1 MVERGGGQSTKK
13 PCTEG
18 KLNETK
24 LMHVKLTQEIF
35 KRWSENNHTVNPLL
49 NSPPPGQTYF
59 KYIFGGLN
67 RDGGVYMRWYQ
78 STGRTRMQ
86 SGKHKYK
93 KLEVMQ
99 PRITEYKS
107 ELLTREQIIP
117 DPPNEVLQNN
127 DKGEGRGDELKTIP
141 VLLISFP

>member
-1 MVERGGGQSTKK
+1 
-13 PCTEG
+13 
-18 KLNETK
+18 
-24 LMHVKLTQEIF
+24 
-35 KRWSENNHTVNPLL
+35 
-49 NSPPPGQTYF
+49 
-59 KYIFGGLN
+59 
-67 RDGGVYMRWYQ
+67 MRWYQ
-78 STGRTRMQ
+78 STGRTRMK

-127 DKGEGRGDELKTIP
+127 DKGEGRGEELKTIA

>member
-1 MVERGGGQSTKK
+1 M
-13 PCTEG
+13 
-18 KLNETK
+18 KL
-24 LMHVKLTQEIF
+24 
-35 KRWSENNHTVNPLL
+35 
-49 NSPPPGQTYF
+49 PPGQTYF
-59 KYIFGGLN
+59 KYIFGELN

-78 STGRTRMQ
+78 STGRTRMK

-127 DKGEGRGDELKTIP
+127 DKGEGRGEELKTIA
-141 VLLISFP
+141 VLLISFPWKGGFLERRRIWEGGVW

>member
-1 MVERGGGQSTKK
+1 
-13 PCTEG
+13 
-18 KLNETK
+18 
-24 LMHVKLTQEIF
+24 
-35 KRWSENNHTVNPLL
+35 
-49 NSPPPGQTYF
+49 
-59 KYIFGGLN
+59 
-67 RDGGVYMRWYQ
+67 MRWYQ

>member
-1 MVERGGGQSTKK
+1 
-13 PCTEG
+13 
-18 KLNETK
+18 
-24 LMHVKLTQEIF
+24 
-35 KRWSENNHTVNPLL
+35 
-49 NSPPPGQTYF
+49 
-59 KYIFGGLN
+59 
-67 RDGGVYMRWYQ
+67 MRWYQ

-117 DPPNEVLQNN
+117 DPRNEVLQNN
-127 DKGEGRGDELKTIP
+127 DKGEGRGDELKTIA

>member
-1 MVERGGGQSTKK
+1 
-13 PCTEG
+13 
-18 KLNETK
+18 
-24 LMHVKLTQEIF
+24 
-35 KRWSENNHTVNPLL
+35 
-49 NSPPPGQTYF
+49 
-59 KYIFGGLN
+59 
-67 RDGGVYMRWYQ
+67 MRWYQ
-78 STGRTRMQ
+78 STGRIRMQ

-99 PRITEYKS
+99 LITEYKS

-127 DKGEGRGDELKTIP
+127 DKGEGRGDELKRMA